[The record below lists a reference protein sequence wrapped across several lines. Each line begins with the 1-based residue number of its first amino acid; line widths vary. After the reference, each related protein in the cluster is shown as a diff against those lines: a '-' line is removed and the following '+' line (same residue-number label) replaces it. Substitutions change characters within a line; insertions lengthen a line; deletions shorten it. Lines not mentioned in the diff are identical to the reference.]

1 MQELYT
7 AYGSSGFAF
16 QNATD
21 FVFAGFYRSGG
32 IGNLGTIGYW
42 WSTTTG
48 SSSLAYRLNSNTGGW
63 VYPANSVDRSRGFSV
78 RCVAGV
84 EE

>member
-7 AYGSSGFAF
+7 AYDSSGFAF

-21 FVFAGFYRSGG
+21 FVFAGYYSSGG
-32 IGNLGTIGYW
+32 IDNLGTRGYW
-42 WSTTTG
+42 WSATAI
-48 SSSLAYRLNSNTGGW
+48 SSSFAYYLSSYTSGW
-63 VYPANSVDRSRGFSV
+63 LSPANNGNRYGGFSV